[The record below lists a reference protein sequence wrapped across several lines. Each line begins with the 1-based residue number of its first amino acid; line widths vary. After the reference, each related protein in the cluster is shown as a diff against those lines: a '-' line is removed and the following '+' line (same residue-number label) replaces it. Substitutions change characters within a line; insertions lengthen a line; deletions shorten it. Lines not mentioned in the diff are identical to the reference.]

1 MNNGKKKNKGGDNTW
16 LLVLLGVLG
25 VGGTVGA
32 IAWARSKSDNAGTNS
47 NSNSGSSAGAIG
59 TTLPEVAGAIRQE
72 TLIVDGCTVSW
83 RVGEASRT
91 ELLRHRD
98 DFFVPAIADA
108 RAKGAVTVDEI
119 TAHLAGLLVP
129 GCAWPPTVLQEFNL
143 DDAVNGRLNVF
154 QKQAWTIAQSSG
166 AVRLYLTLRQVVAVL
181 ATQNRR
187 G

>member
-1 MNNGKKKNKGGDNTW
+1 MNKGKKKKKGGDNTG

-32 IAWARSKSDNAGTNS
+32 IAWARSKSDNAGSSSGS
-47 NSNSGSSAGAIG
+47 NSSAGAIG
-59 TTLPEVAGAIRQE
+59 MTLPEVAGAIRQE

-129 GCAWPPTVLQEFNL
+129 GCAWPPTILQEFNL
-143 DDAVNGRLNVF
+143 DDAVNGRLSLF
-154 QKQAWTIAQSSG
+154 QKQAWTVAQSSG
-166 AVRLYLTLRQVVAVL
+166 TVRLYLTIRQVVAVL